1 VDFVC
6 FYYQSKRTSSSVILP
21 TSEIILIFPPVSSR
35 RLVDKERD
43 VSLLK
48 SEVHKT
54 IALVYCV
61 APETL
66 SEEDV
71 PVGLPLLVHVF
82 FYNARNLSEKIQI
95 SYDYIDCLPQHPP
108 LRIRARQGLS

>member
-6 FYYQSKRTSSSVILP
+6 FYYQSKRTCSSVILP
-21 TSEIILIFPPVSSR
+21 TSEIIFSPPVSSR

-61 APETL
+61 ATETL
-66 SEEDV
+66 SEEYV

-82 FYNARNLSEKIQI
+82 FYNARNLREKIQI
-95 SYDYIDCLPQHPP
+95 SYDYSESLPRHPP
-108 LRIRARQGLS
+108 LRIRARQGPS

>member
-1 VDFVC
+1 MDFVC

-21 TSEIILIFPPVSSR
+21 TSEIIFPPVSSR

-54 IALVYCV
+54 IALVYRV
-61 APETL
+61 ATETL
-66 SEEDV
+66 SEEYM
-71 PVGLPLLVHVF
+71 PVGLPFLVHVF
-82 FYNARNLSEKIQI
+82 FYNARNLRQKIQI
-95 SYDYIDCLPQHPP
+95 SYDYAESLPRHPP
-108 LRIRARQGLS
+108 LRIRARQGPS